1 MAPAQSVHHHRSTT
15 KVSHKPYKSKHASKS
30 ALKDKAKGKIES
42 DERGGRKTPHQQLK
56 TKLDRRNTARQ
67 RQALKHQERSQATSI
82 FAGQNGAP
90 RHVAVVPLSPEIDTA
105 AAIASINE
113 SVDVLSDA
121 SPDGTTRVRI
131 ERFRQS
137 VQYVPAK
144 YDLISALD
152 VCRMADFVVLV
163 LSSEV
168 EVDEDGEML
177 LRSIQGQGISNVLAV
192 VQGLDRVEPPKK
204 RPQVASSLKT
214 YINHFFPSIEKVMSL
229 DSRQETSNA
238 IRSICTATPKG
249 IRWRDERSWMFVE
262 NVQWPES
269 NLEVVDDVVV
279 TGVVRGKGLK
289 ADRIVHVPGWGDFQI
304 DSITAAPLTTTKG
317 KRDDAMAVDSND
329 TTHILDTPS
338 ADQDDMAAVAPEEI
352 DMMDDD
358 MVSLA
363 ETEKKGVLLDDY
375 HYFSDDDSHI
385 PPVPK
390 KLPKGTSNYQSAWY
404 LGDVSDSGSDMEDDD
419 EPMEMDTAGA
429 PEDGVFPD
437 HQDAMT
443 EGGPSEYPQSEMFLD
458 PSPEDEAQE
467 LADYRASRKT
477 EAEEDLEF
485 PDEIELHPNVLARER
500 LARYRGLKNLKLS
513 HWETSEDRPHEPE
526 DWRRLLQFAD
536 FKGSR
541 NRIIREALAGGVN
554 PGTRVDIHLRA
565 VPSVLRNSPKP
576 LSLFSLLRHEHKQT
590 VVNVNMTL
598 SSSVE
603 KPLRAKEQLIVQC
616 GARRMIV
623 NPIFSSADNTPNNV
637 HKYDRFLHPGRSA
650 IASWIGPMTWGSVP
664 ILVFKSKQAEK
675 EDDDEEMDTTEAK
688 EEEPISLDS
697 LELIGTGTVVAP
709 DQKRVVAKRA
719 ILTGHPYKIHK
730 KVVTIRYMFFN
741 AEDIQWF
748 KALQLW
754 TRRGRSGYFKESLGT
769 HGYFKATFDAKINP
783 QDSVGV
789 SLYKRVSLAR
799 PRLWRR
805 LLRKLLMT
813 MALARWII

>member
-1 MAPAQSVHHHRSTT
+1 MAPAQTVHHHRSTT

-30 ALKDKAKGKIES
+30 ALKDQAKGKIEG

-90 RHVAVVPLSPEIDTA
+90 RHVAIVPLSPDVDPA

-113 SVDVLSDA
+113 SVDVLTDV
-121 SPDGTTRVRI
+121 SPDGPTRARI

-137 VQYVPAK
+137 VQYIPAK
-144 YDLISALD
+144 YDLMSALD
-152 VCRMADFVVLV
+152 VCRMADFVILV
-163 LSSEV
+163 MSSEV
-168 EVDEDGEML
+168 EVDEEGEML
-177 LRSIQGQGISNVLAV
+177 LRSIQGQGISNVLTV
-192 VQGLDRVEPPKK
+192 VQGLDKIDPPKK
-204 RPQVASSLKT
+204 RPQVANSLKSF
-214 YINHFFPSIEKVMSL
+214 INHFFPNIEKVMSL
-229 DSRQETSNA
+229 DSRQESSNA

-249 IRWRDERSWMFVE
+249 IHWRDDRSWMFVE
-262 NVQWPES
+262 DVKWPES
-269 NLEVVDDVVV
+269 NLEVVDDVVI

-289 ADRIVHVPGWGDFQI
+289 ADRIQPQSPSGG
-304 DSITAAPLTTTKG
+304 
-317 KRDDAMAVDSND
+317 DAMAVDTNE
-329 TTHILDTPS
+329 TTQILDTPT
-338 ADQDDMAAVAPEEI
+338 ADQDDMATVAPEEI
-352 DMMDDD
+352 EMADDD
-358 MVSLA
+358 MVSMA

-404 LGDVSDSGSDMEDDD
+404 LDDVSDSGSDMDD
-419 EPMEMDTAGA
+419 EDENMQMDTAGA

-437 HQDAMT
+437 HHEAMT
-443 EGGPSEYPQSEMFLD
+443 EGAPSEYPQSEMFLD

-485 PDEIELHPNVLARER
+485 PDEIELHPNALARER
-500 LARYRGLKNLKLS
+500 LARFRGLKNLKLS
-513 HWETSEDRPHEPE
+513 HWETSEDRPYEPE

-536 FKGSR
+536 VRGSK
-541 NRIIREALAGGVN
+541 NRIMREALVGGVN
-554 PGTRVDIHLRA
+554 PGVRVDIHLRA
-565 VPSVLRNSPKP
+565 VPSVLRNGPKP
-576 LSLFSLLRHEHKQT
+576 LSLFSLLRHEHKHT
-590 VVNVNMTL
+590 VVNVSMTL
-598 SSSVE
+598 NSSVE
-603 KPLRAKEQLIVQC
+603 KPLKAKEQLVVQC
-616 GARRMIV
+616 GARRMVV

-637 HKYDRFLHPGRSA
+637 HKYDRYLHPGRSA

-664 ILVFKSKQAEK
+664 ILVFKQKQAEE
-675 EDDDEEMDTTEAK
+675 EDGDEQMDTDAK
-688 EEEPISLDS
+688 DEPIALDQ

-730 KVVTIRYMFFN
+730 RVVTIRYMFFN

-789 SLYKRVSLAR
+789 SLYKRVF
-799 PRLWRR
+799 PR
-805 LLRKLLMT
+805 KAK
-813 MALARWII
+813 ALDAIAA

>member
-1 MAPAQSVHHHRSTT
+1 MAPAVHHHRSTT

-30 ALKDKAKGKIES
+30 ALKDQAKGKIEG

-82 FAGQNGAP
+82 FTGQNGAP
-90 RHVAVVPLSPEIDTA
+90 RHVAIVPLSADVDAA

-113 SVDVLSDA
+113 SVDVLTDV
-121 SPDGTTRVRI
+121 SPDGPTRVRI
-131 ERFRQS
+131 DRFRQS

-144 YDLISALD
+144 YDLMSALD
-152 VCRMADFVVLV
+152 VCRMADFVILV
-163 LSSEV
+163 MSSEV
-168 EVDEDGEML
+168 EVDEEGEML
-177 LRSIQGQGISNVLAV
+177 LRSIQGQGISNVLTV
-192 VQGLDRVEPPKK
+192 VQGLDKIEPPKK
-204 RPQVASSLKT
+204 RPQVASSLKSF
-214 YINHFFPSIEKVMSL
+214 INHFFPSIEKVMSL
-229 DSRQETSNA
+229 DSRQESSNA

-249 IRWRDERSWMFVE
+249 IRWRDDRSWMFVE

-269 NLEVVDDVVV
+269 NLEVVDDVVI
-279 TGVVRGKGLK
+279 TGVVRGRGLK
-289 ADRIVHVPGWGDFQI
+289 ADRIVHLPGWGDFQI
-304 DSITAAPLTTTKG
+304 DSITAAPLATTKP
-317 KRDDAMAVDSND
+317 KRDDSMAVDANEAEV
-329 TTHILDTPS
+329 LDTPS
-338 ADQDDMAAVAPEEI
+338 EDQDEMAAIAPEEI
-352 DMMDDD
+352 EMADDD
-358 MVSLA
+358 MLSMA

-404 LGDVSDSGSDMEDDD
+404 LEDVSDSGSDMEDED

-443 EGGPSEYPQSEMFLD
+443 EGGGTEYPQSEMFLD

-485 PDEIELHPNVLARER
+485 PDEIELHPNALARER
-500 LARYRGLKNLKLS
+500 LARFRGLKNLKLS
-513 HWETSEDRPHEPE
+513 HWETSEDRPYEPE

-536 FKGSR
+536 VRGSKAR
-541 NRIIREALAGGVN
+541 VIREALAGGVN
-554 PGTRVDIHLRA
+554 PGIRVDIHLRA
-565 VPSVLRNSPKP
+565 VPSILRNSPKP
-576 LSLFSLLRHEHKQT
+576 ASLFSLLRHEHKQT
-590 VVNVNMTL
+590 VVNVSMTL
-598 SSSVE
+598 NSSVE
-603 KPLRAKEQLIVQC
+603 KPLKAKEQLVVQC
-616 GARRMIV
+616 GARRMVV

-637 HKYDRFLHPGRSA
+637 HKYDRYLHPGRSA

-664 ILVFKSKQAEK
+664 ILVFKQKQAEQ
-675 EDDDEEMDTTEAK
+675 EDGDDEMETADAK
-688 EEEPISLDS
+688 EEPIALDQ

-789 SLYKRVSLAR
+789 SLYKRVF
-799 PRLWRR
+799 PR
-805 LLRKLLMT
+805 KAK
-813 MALARWII
+813 ALDAIAA

>member
-1 MAPAQSVHHHRSTT
+1 MAPAQTVHHHRSTT
-15 KVSHKPYKSKHASKS
+15 KVSHKPYKTKHASKS
-30 ALKDKAKGKIES
+30 ALKDQAKGKIEG
-42 DERGGRKTPHQQLK
+42 DERGGRRTPHQQLK

-67 RQALKHQERSQATSI
+67 RQVLKHQERSQATSV

-90 RHVAVVPLSPEIDTA
+90 RHVAIVPLSADVDAA

-113 SVDVLSDA
+113 SVDVLTDV
-121 SPDGTTRVRI
+121 SPDGPTRVRI
-131 ERFRQS
+131 DRFRQS

-144 YDLISALD
+144 YDLMSALD
-152 VCRMADFVVLV
+152 VCRMADFVILV
-163 LSSEV
+163 MSSEV
-168 EVDEDGEML
+168 EVDEEGEML

-192 VQGLDRVEPPKK
+192 VQGLDKIEPPKK
-204 RPQVASSLKT
+204 RPQVATTLKSF
-214 YINHFFPSIEKVMSL
+214 INHFFPSIEKVMSL
-229 DSRQETSNA
+229 DSRQESSNA

-249 IRWRDERSWMFVE
+249 IRWRDDRSWMFVE

-269 NLEVVDDVVV
+269 NQEVVDDVVI
-279 TGVVRGKGLK
+279 TGVVRGRGLK

-304 DSITAAPLTTTKG
+304 DSITAAPLTTTKP
-317 KRDDAMAVDSND
+317 KRDDAMAVDAD
-329 TTHILDTPS
+329 ETTQILDTPTE
-338 ADQDDMAAVAPEEI
+338 DQDDMATIAPEEI
-352 DMMDDD
+352 EMVDDD
-358 MVSLA
+358 MVSMA

-404 LGDVSDSGSDMEDDD
+404 LDDVSDSGSDMEDED

-443 EGGPSEYPQSEMFLD
+443 EGGGTEYPQSEMFLD

-485 PDEIELHPNVLARER
+485 PDEIELHPNALARER
-500 LARYRGLKNLKLS
+500 LARFRGLKNLKLS
-513 HWETSEDRPHEPE
+513 HWETSEDRPYEPE

-536 FKGSR
+536 VKGSK

-554 PGTRVDIHLRA
+554 PGVRVDIHLRA
-565 VPSVLRNSPKP
+565 VPSILRNSPKP
-576 LSLFSLLRHEHKQT
+576 ISLFSLLRHEHKQT
-590 VVNVNMTL
+590 VVNVSMTL
-598 SSSVE
+598 NSSVE
-603 KPLRAKEQLIVQC
+603 KPLKAKEQLVIQC
-616 GARRMIV
+616 GARRMVV

-637 HKYDRFLHPGRSA
+637 HKYDRYLHPGRSA

-664 ILVFKSKQAEK
+664 ILVFKQKKSEQ
-675 EDDDEEMDTTEAK
+675 EDADDEMETADSK
-688 EEEPISLDS
+688 EEPIALDQ

-789 SLYKRVSLAR
+789 SLYKRVF
-799 PRLWRR
+799 PR
-805 LLRKLLMT
+805 KSK
-813 MALARWII
+813 ALDAITA

>member
-1 MAPAQSVHHHRSTT
+1 MMKNIILIFYAN
-15 KVSHKPYKSKHASKS
+15 
-30 ALKDKAKGKIES
+30 LGKIEG

-82 FAGQNGAP
+82 FTGQNGAP
-90 RHVAVVPLSPEIDTA
+90 RHVAIVPLSADVDAA

-113 SVDVLSDA
+113 SVDVLTDV
-121 SPDGTTRVRI
+121 SPDGPTRVRI
-131 ERFRQS
+131 DRFRQS

-144 YDLISALD
+144 YDLMSALD
-152 VCRMADFVVLV
+152 VCRMADFVILV
-163 LSSEV
+163 MSSEV
-168 EVDEDGEML
+168 EVDEEGEML
-177 LRSIQGQGISNVLAV
+177 LRSIQGQGISNVLTV
-192 VQGLDRVEPPKK
+192 VQGLDKIDPPKK
-204 RPQVASSLKT
+204 RPQVASSLKSF
-214 YINHFFPSIEKVMSL
+214 INHFFPSIEKVMSL
-229 DSRQETSNA
+229 DSRQESSNA

-249 IRWRDERSWMFVE
+249 IRWRDDRSWMFVE

-269 NLEVVDDVVV
+269 NLEVVDDVVI
-279 TGVVRGKGLK
+279 TGVVRGRGLK
-289 ADRIVHVPGWGDFQI
+289 ADRIVHLPGWGDFQI
-304 DSITAAPLTTTKG
+304 DSITAAPLATTKP
-317 KRDDAMAVDSND
+317 KRDDAMAVDANEKE
-329 TTHILDTPS
+329 ILDTPS
-338 ADQDDMAAVAPEEI
+338 EDQDEMAAIAPEEI
-352 DMMDDD
+352 EMADDD
-358 MVSLA
+358 MLSMA

-404 LGDVSDSGSDMEDDD
+404 LEDVSDSGSDMEDED

-443 EGGPSEYPQSEMFLD
+443 EGGGTEYPQSEMFLD

-485 PDEIELHPNVLARER
+485 PDEIELHPNALARER
-500 LARYRGLKNLKLS
+500 LARFRGLKNLKLS
-513 HWETSEDRPHEPE
+513 HWETSEDRPYEPE

-536 FKGSR
+536 VRGSKAR
-541 NRIIREALAGGVN
+541 VIREALAGGVN
-554 PGTRVDIHLRA
+554 PGIRVDIHLRA
-565 VPSVLRNSPKP
+565 VPSILRNSPKP
-576 LSLFSLLRHEHKQT
+576 ISLFSLLRHEHKQT
-590 VVNVNMTL
+590 VVNVSMTL

-603 KPLRAKEQLIVQC
+603 KPLKAKEQLVVQC
-616 GARRMIV
+616 GARRMVV

-637 HKYDRFLHPGRSA
+637 HKYDRYLHPGRSA

-664 ILVFKSKQAEK
+664 ILVFKQKQAEQ
-675 EDDDEEMDTTEAK
+675 EDGDDEMETADSK
-688 EEEPISLDS
+688 EEPIALDQ

-789 SLYKRVSLAR
+789 SLYKRVFPRKAR
-799 PRLWRR
+799 
-805 LLRKLLMT
+805 
-813 MALARWII
+813 ALDAIAA

>member
-1 MAPAQSVHHHRSTT
+1 MAPAQTVHHHRSTT

-30 ALKDKAKGKIES
+30 ALKDQAKGKIEG

-90 RHVAVVPLSPEIDTA
+90 RHVAIVPLSADVDAA
-105 AAIASINE
+105 AAISSINE
-113 SVDVLSDA
+113 SVDVLADV
-121 SPDGTTRVRI
+121 SPDGPTRVRI
-131 ERFRQS
+131 DRFRQS

-144 YDLISALD
+144 YDLMSALD
-152 VCRMADFVVLV
+152 VCRMADFVILV
-163 LSSEV
+163 MSSEV
-168 EVDEDGEML
+168 EVDEEGEML
-177 LRSIQGQGISNVLAV
+177 LRSIQGQGISNVLTV
-192 VQGLDRVEPPKK
+192 VQGLDKIDPPKK
-204 RPQVASSLKT
+204 RPQVATSLKSF
-214 YINHFFPSIEKVMSL
+214 INHFFPSIEKVMSL
-229 DSRQETSNA
+229 DSRQESSNA

-249 IRWRDERSWMFVE
+249 IRWRDDRSWMFVE

-269 NLEVVDDVVV
+269 NLEVVDDVVI
-279 TGVVRGKGLK
+279 TGVVRGRGLK
-289 ADRIVHVPGWGDFQI
+289 ADRIVHLPGWGDFQI
-304 DSITAAPLTTTKG
+304 DSITAAPLASTKP
-317 KRDDAMAVDSND
+317 KRDDAMAVDANE
-329 TTHILDTPS
+329 TTQILDTPTE
-338 ADQDDMAAVAPEEI
+338 DQDNMAAIAPEEI
-352 DMMDDD
+352 EMVDDD
-358 MVSLA
+358 MVSMA

-404 LGDVSDSGSDMEDDD
+404 LDDVSDSGSDMEDED

-443 EGGPSEYPQSEMFLD
+443 EGGATEYPQSEMFLD

-485 PDEIELHPNVLARER
+485 PDEIELHPNALARER
-500 LARYRGLKNLKLS
+500 LARFRGLKNLKLS
-513 HWETSEDRPHEPE
+513 HWETSEDRPYEPE

-536 FKGSR
+536 VKGSK

-554 PGTRVDIHLRA
+554 PGIRVDIHLRA
-565 VPSVLRNSPKP
+565 VPSILRNSPKP
-576 LSLFSLLRHEHKQT
+576 TSLFSLLRHEHKQT
-590 VVNVNMTL
+590 VVNVSMTL
-598 SSSVE
+598 NSSVE
-603 KPLRAKEQLIVQC
+603 KPLKAKEQLVVQC
-616 GARRMIV
+616 GARRMVV

-637 HKYDRFLHPGRSA
+637 HKYDRYLHPGRSA

-664 ILVFKSKQAEK
+664 ILVFKQKQAEQ
-675 EDDDEEMDTTEAK
+675 EDADDEMETADAK
-688 EEEPISLDS
+688 EEPIVLDQ

-789 SLYKRVSLAR
+789 SLYKRVF
-799 PRLWRR
+799 PR
-805 LLRKLLMT
+805 KAK
-813 MALARWII
+813 ALDAIAA

>member
-1 MAPAQSVHHHRSTT
+1 MAPSQTVHHHRSTT

-30 ALKDKAKGKIES
+30 ALKDQAKGKIEG
-42 DERGGRKTPHQQLK
+42 DERGSRKTPHQQLK
-56 TKLDRRNTARQ
+56 SKLDRRNTARQ
-67 RQALKHQERSQATSI
+67 RQATKQQDRAQATSI
-82 FAGQNGAP
+82 FAGQSGAP
-90 RHVAVVPLSPEIDTA
+90 RHVAVVPLSPDIDVA
-105 AAIASINE
+105 AAITSLNE
-113 SVDVLSDA
+113 SVDVASEV
-121 SPDGTTRVRI
+121 SPDGPTRVRI
-131 ERFRQS
+131 DRFRQS

-152 VCRMADFVVLV
+152 VCRMADFVMLV
-163 LSSEV
+163 LSSQV
-168 EVDEDGEML
+168 EVDDDGEML
-177 LRSIQGQGISNVLAV
+177 LRSIQSQGISNVVTV
-192 VQGLDRVEPPKK
+192 VQGLNRVDPPKK
-204 RPQVASSLKT
+204 RPGVAASLKSF
-214 YINHFFPSIEKVMSL
+214 INHFFPTIEKVMSL
-229 DSRQETSNA
+229 DSRQESSNA
-238 IRSICTATPKG
+238 IRSLCTATPKG

-289 ADRIVHVPGWGDFQI
+289 ADRIVHIPGWGDFQI
-304 DSITAAPLTTTKG
+304 DSITAAPLATTKN
-317 KRDDAMAVDSND
+317 KKDDAMNVDINE
-329 TTHILDTPS
+329 TTQVLDSPS
-338 ADQDDMAAVAPEEI
+338 ADQDDMATVAPEEI
-352 DMMDDD
+352 DMVDDD
-358 MVSLA
+358 MVSMA

-385 PPVPK
+385 PATPK
-390 KLPKGTSNYQSAWY
+390 KLPKGTSKYQSAWY
-404 LGDVSDSGSDMEDDD
+404 LEDVSDSGSDLEDED

-467 LADYRASRKT
+467 LAAYRASRKT

-500 LARYRGLKNLKLS
+500 LARFRGLKNLKLS
-513 HWETSEDRPHEPE
+513 AWETSEDRPYEPE

-536 FKGSR
+536 YKGSK
-541 NRIIREALAGGVN
+541 NRILREALAGGVS
-554 PGTRVDIHLRA
+554 PGIRVDVHLRA
-565 VPSVLRNSPKP
+565 VPSILRSKPQP

-590 VVNVNMTL
+590 VVNINMTL
-598 SSSVE
+598 NSSYE
-603 KPLRAKEQLIVQC
+603 KPLKSKEQLVVQC
-616 GARRMIV
+616 GPRRMIV
-623 NPIFSSADNTPNNV
+623 NPIFSAADNTPNNV
-637 HKYDRFLHPGRSA
+637 HKFDRFLHPGRSA
-650 IASWIGPMTWGSVP
+650 IASWIGPVTWGAVP
-664 ILVFKSKQAEK
+664 VLVFKNKHV
-675 EDDDEEMDTTEAK
+675 EDPEEMDTADATDA
-688 EEEPISLDS
+688 IDMDR

-783 QDSVGV
+783 QDSVGI
-789 SLYKRVSLAR
+789 SLYKRVF
-799 PRLWRR
+799 PRKAQPLE
-805 LLRKLLMT
+805 
-813 MALARWII
+813 AIAA

>member
-1 MAPAQSVHHHRSTT
+1 LGYRKIFNCSIFDISIT
-15 KVSHKPYKSKHASKS
+15 
-30 ALKDKAKGKIES
+30 GKIES

-82 FAGQNGAP
+82 FAGQSGAP
-90 RHVAVVPLSPEIDTA
+90 RHVAILPLSADVDAA

-113 SVDVLSDA
+113 SVDILTDA
-121 SPDGTTRVRI
+121 SPDGPTRVRI

-177 LRSIQGQGISNVLAV
+177 LRSIQSQGISNVLAV
-192 VQGLDRVEPPKK
+192 VQGLDKISPPKK
-204 RPQVASSLKT
+204 RPQVANSLKSF
-214 YINHFFPSIEKVMSL
+214 INHFFPSIEKVMSL
-229 DSRQETSNA
+229 DSRQESSNA

-249 IRWRDERSWMFVE
+249 IRWRDDRSWMFVE
-262 NVQWPES
+262 DVKFPES
-269 NLEVVDDVVV
+269 NLEVVDDVVI

-289 ADRIVHVPGWGDFQI
+289 SDRIVHLPGWGDFQI
-304 DSITAAPLTTTKG
+304 DSITAAPLATTKA
-317 KRDDAMAVDSND
+317 KRDDAMNVDNNE
-329 TTHILDTPS
+329 TTQILDTPT

-352 DMMDDD
+352 EMVDDD
-358 MVSLA
+358 LVSMA

-404 LGDVSDSGSDMEDDD
+404 LEDVSDSGSDVDDED

-513 HWETSEDRPHEPE
+513 NWETSEDRPYEPE

-536 FKGSR
+536 HRGSK
-541 NRIIREALAGGVN
+541 NRIIREALIGGVN

-565 VPSVLRNSPKP
+565 VPSILRNNPKP
-576 LSLFSLLRHEHKQT
+576 LALFSLLRHEHKQT
-590 VVNVNMTL
+590 VVNVSMTL
-598 SSSVE
+598 NSSME

-616 GARRMIV
+616 GARRMVV

-664 ILVFKSKQAEK
+664 ILVFKSKQTEV
-675 EDDDEEMDTTEAK
+675 EDDDEEMETEAK
-688 EEEPISLDS
+688 EKPIAMDQ

-789 SLYKRVSLAR
+789 SLYKRVFPRKAR
-799 PRLWRR
+799 
-805 LLRKLLMT
+805 
-813 MALARWII
+813 ALEAIAA